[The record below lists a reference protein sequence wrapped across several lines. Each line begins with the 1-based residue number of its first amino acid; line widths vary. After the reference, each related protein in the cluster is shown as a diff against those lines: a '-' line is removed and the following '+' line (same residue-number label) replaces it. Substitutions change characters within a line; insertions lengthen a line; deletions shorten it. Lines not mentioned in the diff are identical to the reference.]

1 MDINNLNNKELAD
14 LIKEAQKRKRVLAK
28 RKPINQVRGAV
39 NKIVRGSGYTF
50 EELFGAAKSKAA
62 APGRPRK
69 AAKKVSRVEPK
80 YADPANGGQTWSG
93 RGKRPRWLAAYVDQ
107 GRNLDEFL
115 ISKPL

>member
-39 NKIVRGSGYTF
+39 NKIVRGSGYSF
-50 EELFGAAKSKAA
+50 EELFETAKSKTASA
-62 APGRPRK
+62 RPRK
-69 AAKKVSRVEPK
+69 AAKKTSRVEPK
-80 YADPANGGQTWSG
+80 YADPANGNQTWSG

-107 GRNLDEFL
+107 GRNVDEFL